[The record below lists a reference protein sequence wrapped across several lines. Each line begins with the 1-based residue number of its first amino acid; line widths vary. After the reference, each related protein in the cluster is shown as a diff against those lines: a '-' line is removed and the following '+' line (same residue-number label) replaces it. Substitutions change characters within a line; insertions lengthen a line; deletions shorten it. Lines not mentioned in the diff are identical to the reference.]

1 MPRRSVKSSREA
13 TRVERDTMGE
23 MPVPAD
29 ALYGASTQRAVLNFP
44 ISGRPVPPQ
53 VIRGF
58 AELKRASAQVNA
70 SLSVIPRR
78 VGSLI
83 VKASDRLVAGLDGR
97 EDRSPA
103 WWMEQFPVDV
113 FQTGSGTST
122 NMNAN
127 EVISN
132 LACLEAGGDLG
143 DKDPVHPND
152 HVNQGQ
158 SSNDTFPTAMQIAG
172 AMEID
177 RSLIPALRRL
187 AKQLA
192 AKTKKWHDVVKTGRT
207 HLQDAT
213 PVRVGQEFSGFH
225 AQIEYAIVRAERAR
239 QRLAENLPI
248 GGTAVGTGI
257 NTHPEFAGQVVE
269 RLSKR
274 MKIDFR
280 EAPNHFEAQ
289 ATRDCVVEASGEL
302 RTIAV
307 SLSKIANDI
316 RWLGSGPRCG
326 LGELVLPA
334 TQPGSSIMP
343 GKVNPV
349 ICESVIQVC
358 CQVVGHDAAIAMGG
372 FGGVGSVLQL
382 NMAMPM
388 MAWSLLDMI
397 ELLART
403 ADVFDEKCI
412 RGLELDRDVAEGY
425 VERSLMMGTS
435 LAPVVGYEA
444 AAALAKEAHRRGLSI
459 RELAH
464 ELEVATEAEITEA
477 LDPYAMTS
485 TSGPDVKKTTS
496 KRSKTAKKK
505 TKKRPASARASSSKR
520 RGRGTGG
527 SR

>member
-1 MPRRSVKSSREA
+1 MARSANVKKNA
-13 TRVERDTMGE
+13 TRIERDTMGE

-29 ALYGASTQRAVLNFP
+29 ALFGASTQRAVLNFP

-53 VIRGF
+53 VVRGF

-70 SLSVIPRR
+70 SLGVIPRR
-78 VGSLI
+78 VGTLI
-83 VKASDRLVAGLDGR
+83 VKASDRLIAGIDGR
-97 EDRSPA
+97 DEKDVG
-103 WWMEQFPVDV
+103 WWMQQFPVDV

-132 LACLEAGGDLG
+132 LGCIEAGGKLG

-177 RSLIPALRRL
+177 RALIPALERLARRL
-187 AKQLA
+187 DAKS
-192 AKTKKWHDVVKTGRT
+192 KKWHDVVKTGRT

-213 PVRVGQEFSGFH
+213 PVRVGQEFSGFR
-225 AQIEYAIVRAERAR
+225 AQIEYSILRAERAR

-257 NTHPEFAGQVVE
+257 NTHPEFADQVVA
-269 RLSKR
+269 RLAKR

-280 EAPNHFEAQ
+280 EAKNHFEAQ

-358 CQVVGHDAAIAMGG
+358 CQVLGHDAAIALGG

-388 MAWSLLDMI
+388 MAWTMLDMV
-397 ELLART
+397 ELLTRT
-403 ADVFDEKCI
+403 IDVFDEKCI
-412 RGLELDRDVAEGY
+412 KDLELDRDVAEGY

-464 ELEVATEAEITEA
+464 ELEVATEEEIADA

-485 TSGPDVKKTTS
+485 TSAPVEKKSTSKTTKS
-496 KRSKTAKKK
+496 AKKK
-505 TKKRPASARASSSKR
+505 SPRSSTASRASSRKRDR
-520 RGRGTGG
+520 RGEG
-527 SR
+527 SKK

>member
-1 MPRRSVKSSREA
+1 MTPRAA
-13 TRVERDTMGE
+13 TDSKMETRIERDTMGE

-44 ISGRPVPPQ
+44 ISGRPVPAQ
-53 VIRGF
+53 VVRGF

-70 SLSVIPRR
+70 SLGVIPRR

-83 VKASDRLVAGLDGR
+83 VQATDRLIAGLDGR
-97 EDRSPA
+97 DERGVD
-103 WWMEQFPVDV
+103 WWMAQFPVDV

-132 LACLEAGGDLG
+132 LGCLEAGGDLG

-187 AKQLA
+187 AKQLD
-192 AKTKKWHDVVKTGRT
+192 AKARKWHEVVKTGRT

-239 QRLAENLPI
+239 ERLAENLPI

-257 NTHPEFAGQVVE
+257 NTHPEFADQVVG

-358 CQVVGHDAAIAMGG
+358 CQVLGHDAAIALGG

-388 MAWSLLDMI
+388 MAWTLLDVV

-403 ADVFDEKCI
+403 IDIFDQKCI
-412 RGLELDRDVAEGY
+412 RGLELDREVAEGY

-464 ELEVATEAEITEA
+464 ELEVATEAEITRA
-477 LDPYAMTS
+477 LDPYSMTS
-485 TSGPDVKKTTS
+485 TSDEGSGKSTS
-496 KRSKTAKKK
+496 KASGGAKKK
-505 TKKRPASARASSSKR
+505 GKKNPSRVGKSPSRRAGHKA
-520 RGRGTGG
+520 GG